1 MFWHPSIHLNVYISL
16 SDVFIERTMRSLQ
29 LRDARHRWAEE
40 EQRLD
45 EEELEAF
52 EELERLENELKVK
65 LERRERDETES
76 QRQFFGK
83 QRHRT

>member
-1 MFWHPSIHLNVYISL
+1 
-16 SDVFIERTMRSLQ
+16 

-52 EELERLENELKVK
+52 EELERLEHELKVK